1 MSSVNHKGIK
11 PTSIPSVFVVD
22 FEQVNVCWDVIKS
35 LSIYYLMVHKYAMYQ
50 MFSTP
55 IQFLLAQYFDVQT
68 VSNKNVGDLDTRNI
82 TK

>member
-1 MSSVNHKGIK
+1 MVWIMSSVNHKGIK

-35 LSIYYLMVHKYAMYQ
+35 LSIYYLMVYKYAMYQ

-68 VSNKNVGDLDTRNI
+68 VSK
-82 TK
+82 